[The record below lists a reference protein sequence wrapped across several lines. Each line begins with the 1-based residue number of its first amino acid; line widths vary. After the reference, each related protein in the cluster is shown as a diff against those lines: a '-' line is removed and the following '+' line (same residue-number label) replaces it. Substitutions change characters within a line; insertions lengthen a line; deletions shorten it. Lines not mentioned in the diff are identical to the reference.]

1 MTTSNLFLIGDV
13 AGFSPHIGRLVSMM
27 NYARHTTLAAVKG
40 LTAEQLDHL
49 AIDRLPRDMDRA
61 RSAVTAG
68 TELAREAV
76 LGLRWQR
83 AGAV

>member
-1 MTTSNLFLIGDV
+1 MKRTRI
-13 AGFSPHIGRLVSMM
+13 AGFFRLI
-27 NYARHTTLAAVKG
+27 H
-40 LTAEQLDHL
+40 DH
-49 AIDRLPRDMDRA
+49 AKDTIQIDGLPRDMERA

-83 AGAV
+83 ARAV